1 MAPVMWLLGELRE
14 EGTVWG
20 MEKGR
25 VGEGQVEYGVQWRGK
40 HGPEGS
46 QHFRGKYESTN
57 SPAFCMLRLCL
68 SRPGPAQQK
77 WFFLKFRKITFI
89 MYLVSE

>member
-25 VGEGQVEYGVQWRGK
+25 VGGEEGKSRRDRWGPVEV
-40 HGPEGS
+40 
-46 QHFRGKYESTN
+46 
-57 SPAFCMLRLCL
+57 
-68 SRPGPAQQK
+68 
-77 WFFLKFRKITFI
+77 
-89 MYLVSE
+89 